1 MPDLSPHLDLLAI
14 MAHPDDAELLCGGTL
29 ARSVADGYRVGVLD
43 LTGGESGTYGSVS
56 ERAEEAARAARALGL
71 AIRENAGL
79 PDAALENNPAT
90 RARVAA
96 LVRRLR
102 PRTVILHARTGRH
115 PDHRVASALGYDACY
130 LAGLGSMAGG
140 EQPHRP
146 HKILYTLSY
155 REDAPRPTFVVDT
168 SDHIETKIMALR
180 CYETQFGGRSWMGEV
195 FPGGERPIEEQ
206 IRSLDARAGAL
217 IRRAYGEPFE
227 TVETMRVDDVV
238 ALPVS
243 TY

>member
-1 MPDLSPHLDLLAI
+1 MPEAPRPLDLLAI

-29 ARSVADGYRVGVLD
+29 ARTVSDGYRVGVLD
-43 LTGGESGTYGSVS
+43 LTGGESGTYGSADV
-56 ERAEEAARAARALGL
+56 RAEEAARAAATLGL
-71 AIRENAGL
+71 AVRENAGL
-79 PDAALENNPAT
+79 PDAALENTPHT

-96 LVRRLR
+96 FVRRLR
-102 PRTVILHARTGRH
+102 PRTVILHAKTGRH

-168 SDHIETKIMALR
+168 SEYIDTKIAALC
-180 CYETQFGGRSWMGEV
+180 CYGTQFGERSWMGEV
-195 FPGGERPIEEQ
+195 FPGGKRPIEEQ
-206 IRSLDARAGAL
+206 IRALDARAGTL
-217 IRRAYGEPFE
+217 VRCAYGEPFA
-227 TVETMRVDDVV
+227 TVETLRVDDVV
-238 ALPVS
+238 SLPVS